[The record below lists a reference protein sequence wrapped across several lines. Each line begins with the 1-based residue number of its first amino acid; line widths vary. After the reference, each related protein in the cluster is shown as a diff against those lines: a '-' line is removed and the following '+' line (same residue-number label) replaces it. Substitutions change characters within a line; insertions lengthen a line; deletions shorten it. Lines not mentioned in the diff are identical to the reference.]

1 MTILLIR
8 HSYALYFAY
17 QSNLHGVGV
26 APLRIPIM
34 ILSAI
39 AGVDGKLRSPSD
51 DAKAGS
57 SSVHMMKSQHRRAK
71 KAKGKK
77 SKGKTS
83 SGEECIVQDEDE
95 NEEEVQEA
103 FELLGKCSEDPT
115 YRATFT
121 EDELAEI
128 LEPFVDEVN
137 ELMPDG
143 YDPID
148 HDDVLKIWSARSEN
162 SQEDAKFADL
172 FNRQLVFEVTPACAQ
187 DILGLVADVISIV
200 LYAIGLGGSFG
211 REKIVGMIEKI
222 VYGGNIFLNELLNTW
237 STNDSTEQKIA
248 DTFLDFLRVFS
259 PMDLVKYIYDH
270 STWYETAVSGVG
282 LVVAITAAVA
292 SGGASIIASG
302 VGFTLSTVDMILNL
316 SKAVT
321 KDCVKKVDGKECS
334 TNCQGTLGGRGCCQE
349 AGQSEI
355 CWLND
360 ASLHTS
366 CNNCEEEGKC
376 YIDMT
381 ILKRCS
387 DVCRKT
393 KGGYDCCVNAG
404 QKNICTL
411 NLGSPWTSCNNCM
424 DEGPCE
430 INMEKSY
437 WDCFRGSPLGCF

>member
-1 MTILLIR
+1 MP
-8 HSYALYFAY
+8 YFAY

-57 SSVHMMKSQHRRAK
+57 SSVHMMKSQHRRAKNK

-148 HDDVLKIWSARSEN
+148 HDDILKIWSARSEN
-162 SQEDAKFADL
+162 SQEDAKFTDL
-172 FNRQLVFEVTPACAQ
+172 FNRQLVFEVTTACAQ
-187 DILGLVADVISIV
+187 DILALVADVISIV

-211 REKIVGMIEKI
+211 REKIVGMIENI

-259 PMDLVKYIYDH
+259 PWELVKYIYEH
-270 STWYETAVSGVG
+270 STWWETAVSGVG
-282 LVVAITAAVA
+282 LVVAI
-292 SGGASIIASG
+292 
-302 VGFTLSTVDMILNL
+302 
-316 SKAVT
+316 
-321 KDCVKKVDGKECS
+321 
-334 TNCQGTLGGRGCCQE
+334 
-349 AGQSEI
+349 
-355 CWLND
+355 
-360 ASLHTS
+360 
-366 CNNCEEEGKC
+366 
-376 YIDMT
+376 
-381 ILKRCS
+381 
-387 DVCRKT
+387 
-393 KGGYDCCVNAG
+393 
-404 QKNICTL
+404 
-411 NLGSPWTSCNNCM
+411 
-424 DEGPCE
+424 
-430 INMEKSY
+430 
-437 WDCFRGSPLGCF
+437 